1 MSALQGLSHDQLLI
15 QLRDLIQRDHT
26 LEAELIA
33 YLAEVDARRLYLEQ
47 ACPSMFHYCV
57 HVLHFAEGVAYK
69 RITVARAT
77 REFPKLLVAL
87 EQGRLHL
94 TAASLLAPHL
104 NRECATEWLEA
115 ACHKTAREI
124 KQWIANRKPKA
135 DVKTSIR
142 KSPTARLT
150 ADMSKGAAPSERGP
164 TRASVTGLPRTVPR
178 HAAAAADRI
187 VPDASAPTTAA
198 PRVAAQG
205 NRTSSAPLGA
215 NRYCVRFT
223 IDAVVHEE
231 LQELRALLRHQIPDG
246 DVAKIIGRAVH
257 ALLEQARRQ
266 KRGACSPARVS
277 RSSQAS
283 AMPGPGFS
291 AATAGTDTSTP
302 ASGAITP
309 APEAPSKRPS
319 RKIPTAIR
327 RAVWERDGGR
337 CSYVSRKGRQ
347 CGARD
352 FLEFHHQV
360 PWARCREHRESNIQL
375 RCRSHNQHAAEL
387 DFGAQHMAA
396 CRKRRGTSA
405 ANDAVVESATEPWVQ
420 QDSNPAGVASA
431 DRGAV
436 P

>member
-15 QLRDLIQRDHT
+15 QLRDLIQRDHS

-33 YLAEVDARRLYLEQ
+33 HLAEVDARRLYLEQ

-69 RITVARAT
+69 RITVARAA

-87 EQGRLHL
+87 EHGDLHL

-104 NRECATEWLEA
+104 TRECAAEWLA
-115 ACHKTAREI
+115 AAYHKPAREI
-124 KQWIANRKPKA
+124 KQWIADRKPKA
-135 DVKTSIR
+135 DVKTSVR
-142 KSPTARLT
+142 RAPTGRRT

-164 TRASVTGLPRTVPR
+164 TRAGATGPPGAVSR
-178 HAAAAADRI
+178 HTAAAADPTF
-187 VPDASAPTTAA
+187 PDAPAPTAA
-198 PRVAAQG
+198 PRVAAEAS
-205 NRTSSAPLGA
+205 RTSSEPLGA
-215 NRYCVRFT
+215 HRYCVRFT

-246 DVAKIIGRAVH
+246 DVAKIVGRAVH
-257 ALLEQARRQ
+257 ALLEQARKR
-266 KRGACSPARVS
+266 KRGACSSARVG

-283 AMPGPGFS
+283 A
-291 AATAGTDTSTP
+291 
-302 ASGAITP
+302 I
-309 APEAPSKRPS
+309 S

-327 RAVWERDGGR
+327 RAVWERDEGR
-337 CSYVSRKGRQ
+337 CRYVSREGRQ

-387 DFGAQHMAA
+387 DFGAGHMAA
-396 CRKRRGTSA
+396 CRKRRGASA
-405 ANDAVVESATEPWVQ
+405 ANGAAVESASEPGGA
-420 QDSNPAGVASA
+420 AGFESSEV
-431 DRGAV
+431 
-436 P
+436 